1 MPFDYQSID
10 LEGILARLH
19 DQMSPLQRPGVG
31 KARSSGRVLF
41 NVWMGVGKTMMGLAS
56 GLCYKP
62 QVWLIIGSKP
72 SLNNWRNEVK
82 KWIPELSA
90 PELFQ
95 IVAGTPGKRQEQYTN
110 QHALFFATTAGS
122 FIRDI
127 EWLKQRRTRFDVITI
142 DEPQKF
148 GLRNRNTAGFKSI
161 KDLITHIES
170 RFRVKLINAMTGTWT
185 SKGPPQMWPMLNI
198 LEPSTFR
205 SYWKFVRQFC
215 IVHKGMFGTEILGPQ
230 NTEGLALITSP
241 YVYTVSE
248 KEASAHLPPLQRILL
263 PVELSS
269 QEQLTYDQMLYH
281 MFIELDSVDEV
292 LTVQTILA
300 KTMRLRQ
307 IVCCPQILDP
317 SLPVGSAIETIID
330 KIKESDELP
339 NWRHNV
345 VYTPFLPSL
354 APFRAVLSEQLDMP
368 LPDIMIV
375 RGGMDTDDLDYVEK
389 RFRRDP
395 NTMILASLK
404 ASQAWNAETALNCY
418 FAGFEWDQDENKQ
431 AEGRTRRT
439 DGVQQLIRAYYCHVP
454 QSITAD
460 MLDILNHK
468 EYMNKITY
476 QAVQRIAEKLRHQAL
491 AKTATSK
498 IPKGPQKISVDF
510 PQNSIVK

>member
-1 MPFDYQSID
+1 MPFDYSTID

-41 NVWMGVGKTMMGLAS
+41 NVLMGVGKTMMGLAA
-56 GLCYKP
+56 GLCYRP

-95 IVAGTPGKRQEQYTN
+95 IVAGTPGKRQEQYKN
-110 QHALFFATTAGS
+110 QEALFFATTAGS

-127 EWLKQRRTRFDVITI
+127 EWLQQHHTRFDVITI

-148 GLRNRNTAGFKSI
+148 GLRNRNTEGFKSI
-161 KDLITHIES
+161 KGLIQHVEE
-170 RFRVKLINAMTGTWT
+170 RFTVKLINAMTGTWT

-198 LEPSTFR
+198 LEPRTFR

-215 IVHKGMFGTEILGPQ
+215 IVNKGMFGTEILGPQ
-230 NTEGLALITSP
+230 NMEGLALVTSP
-241 YVYTVSE
+241 YVYTVGE
-248 KEASAHLPPLQRILL
+248 KEASSHLPPLQRILL
-263 PVELSS
+263 PVELSPVES
-269 QEQLTYDQMLYH
+269 AAYDQMLYH
-281 MFIELDSVDEV
+281 MFVEVDKEDEEGEV

-307 IVCCPQILDP
+307 LVCCPQILDP
-317 SLPVGSAIETIID
+317 NLPVGSAIDTIID
-330 KIKESDELP
+330 KIRESDELP

-345 VYTPFLPSL
+345 VYTPFLPSI
-354 APFRAVLSEQLDMP
+354 APFRAALASGLN
-368 LPDIMIV
+368 LPEDHILIV
-375 RGGMDTDDLDYVEK
+375 RGGMETDELDRVEK
-389 RFRRDP
+389 TFRRNP
-395 NTMILASLK
+395 ETMILASLK
-404 ASQAWNAETALNCY
+404 ASQAWNAESALNCY

-439 DGVQQLIRAYYCHVP
+439 DGQQQLIRAYYCHVP
-454 QSITAD
+454 GSITED
-460 MLDILNHK
+460 MLEILNHK

-476 QAVQRIAEKLRHQAL
+476 QAVHRINERLRRQAL
-491 AKTATSK
+491 TSTT
-498 IPKGPQKISVDF
+498 PKNSKVNPKISVDF
-510 PQNSIVK
+510 P

>member
-1 MPFDYQSID
+1 
-10 LEGILARLH
+10 
-19 DQMSPLQRPGVG
+19 
-31 KARSSGRVLF
+31 
-41 NVWMGVGKTMMGLAS
+41 MGVGKTMMGLAA

-82 KWIPELSA
+82 KWIPELAS
-90 PELFQ
+90 PHLFQ
-95 IVAGTPGKRQEQYTN
+95 IVAGTPGKRQEQYKN
-110 QHALFFATTAGS
+110 QEALFFATTAGS

-127 EWLKQRRTRFDVITI
+127 EWLKERRTRFDVITI

-148 GLRNRNTAGFKSI
+148 GLRNRNTEGFKSI
-161 KDLITHIES
+161 KSLIAHVEE
-170 RFRVKLINAMTGTWT
+170 RFTVKLINAMTGTWT

-215 IVHKGMFGTEILGPQ
+215 IVNKGMFGTEIFGPQ

-241 YVYTVSE
+241 YVYTVGE
-248 KEASAHLPPLQRILL
+248 KEASSHLPPLQRILL
-263 PVELSS
+263 PVELSKDES
-269 QEQLTYDQMLYH
+269 TIYDQMLYH
-281 MFIELDSVDEV
+281 MFVEVDRENEEGEV

-300 KTMRLRQ
+300 KTMKLRQ
-307 IVCCPQILDP
+307 LVCCPQILDP

-339 NWRHNV
+339 NWRHNI

-354 APFRAVLSEQLDMP
+354 APFRAVLSEALDMP

-375 RGGMDTDDLDYVEK
+375 RGGMETDELDHVEK
-389 RFRRDP
+389 RFRQRP
-395 NTMILASLK
+395 ETMILASLK
-404 ASQAWNAETALNCY
+404 ASQAWNAESALNCY

-439 DGVQQLIRAYYCHVP
+439 DGVQKLIRAYYCHIP
-454 QSITAD
+454 NSITSD
-460 MLDILNHK
+460 MLEVLNHK

-476 QAVQRIAEKLRHQAL
+476 QDVQRIAERLRRQAL
-491 AKTATSK
+491 TSK
-498 IPKGPQKISVDF
+498 IPKKAS
-510 PQNSIVK
+510 